1 MKIKNIQ
8 TKEYSTIPAPARI
21 YKHQH
26 ATLAGA
32 PMVKKQGVE
41 LFMSVDKNSTP
52 DPKKKKSKG
61 FHLPKIITPE
71 DIAKIL
77 AVPEVSTWIGL
88 RNRAILATLHRAGLR
103 VQELCNLTLQDVD
116 ISRPELGVLFIQ
128 RSKNNKDRRIPIDA
142 ELVSWLRKW
151 MEIRGKNNKGKDLEP
166 GARGDYF
173 FCTYKGEQLDQRYLR
188 DMCYRYSR
196 EAGVLVRDGSKLRP
210 VNPHL
215 FRHSCASEMLKN
227 GFTIYEV
234 MMFLG
239 HENITT
245 TEKYLIYNM
254 EDVAKKMRD
263 RGMTGA

>member
-1 MKIKNIQ
+1 
-8 TKEYSTIPAPARI
+8 
-21 YKHQH
+21 
-26 ATLAGA
+26 
-32 PMVKKQGVE
+32 
-41 LFMSVDKNSTP
+41 MSVDKNSTP
-52 DPKKKKSKG
+52 ETQNKNSKKGNKSGNKKG

-103 VQELCNLTLQDVD
+103 VQEVCNLTLQDVD

-151 MEIRGKNNKGKDLEP
+151 MEIRGKNNKGKNLEP

-173 FCTYKGEQLDQRYLR
+173 FCTYKGEQLDQRYIR

-196 EAGVLVRDGSKLRP
+196 EAGVLVRDSSKDENKNTTTRLRP

-254 EDVAKKMRD
+254 EDVAKKMRE

>member
-1 MKIKNIQ
+1 MTTTVATTDIQ
-8 TKEYSTIPAPARI
+8 TQP
-21 YKHQH
+21 
-26 ATLAGA
+26 
-32 PMVKKQGVE
+32 
-41 LFMSVDKNSTP
+41 DK
-52 DPKKKKSKG
+52 PKKKKSKG

-77 AVPEVSTWIGL
+77 SVPNTATWIGM
-88 RNRAILATLHRAGLR
+88 RNRAILATMHRAGLR
-103 VQELCNLTLQDVD
+103 VQEVCNLTLQDVD
-116 ISRPELGVLFIQ
+116 ISRPELGTIFVQ
-128 RSKNNKDRRIPIDA
+128 QSKNNKDRRIPIDA

-151 MEIRGKNNKGKDLEP
+151 AEIRGKKSNSKNKGKEDNSKGENLEVV
-166 GARGDYF
+166 ARGDYF
-173 FCTYKGEQLDQRYLR
+173 FCTYKGEQLDQRYIR

-196 EAGVLVRDGSKLRP
+196 EAGVMVRDSSKDENKNTTTRLRP

-215 FRHSCASEMLKN
+215 FRHSCATEMLKS

-239 HENITT
+239 HEDIKT

-254 EDVAKKMRD
+254 EDVAKKMRE

>member
-1 MKIKNIQ
+1 MTTIQGTTQGTTDNQELKN
-8 TKEYSTIPAPARI
+8 
-21 YKHQH
+21 
-26 ATLAGA
+26 
-32 PMVKKQGVE
+32 
-41 LFMSVDKNSTP
+41 DKPTQQ
-52 DPKKKKSKG
+52 KKKSKKP
-61 FHLPKIITPE
+61 FKLPKIVTPE

-77 AVPEVSTWIGL
+77 SVPNIATWIGL
-88 RNRAILATLHRAGLR
+88 RNRAILATMHRAGLR
-103 VQELCNLTLQDVD
+103 VQEVCNLTLQDVD
-116 ISRPELGVLFIQ
+116 ISHPELGTIFVQ
-128 RSKNNKDRRIPIDA
+128 QSKNNKDRRIPIDA

-151 MEIRGKNNKGKDLEP
+151 ADIRGKDGKGSKNGKDKIIGEDLKTV
-166 GARGDYF
+166 ARGDYF

-196 EAGVLVRDGSKLRP
+196 QAGVMVRDSSKDENKNTTTRLRP

-215 FRHSCASEMLKN
+215 FRHSCATEMLKS

-239 HENITT
+239 HEDIKT